1 MNLLSMAIG
10 WWILISVAI
19 VLLIALIVVVI
30 ILIPMRTWFRAL
42 VSGAHIGMIRLVGM
56 KLRKVDY
63 RKIVNQYILARKAGI
78 KISDNEIETHMMAG
92 GNVEKVIDALIAAH
106 SAKLDLS
113 IAQAM
118 AIDLAGRDVVIA
130 VQTSVKPRVI
140 KTERISAIAKNG
152 IEVKVVA
159 QVTIKAKLDHIIG
172 GADEET
178 ILARVGELVVASV
191 GRAPDHNAVMSNP
204 AFLSKSI
211 NPREIDKGTAFEIMS
226 IDIGDIDV
234 GENKGSKLR
243 IDEAEAKKRIS
254 QAAAEERKAQAIA
267 HEQEMRAKT
276 QEMKAVVLAAES
288 KVHEAMAEALKKGKV
303 GLMDYYKMQNV
314 QADTNMRNS
323 FSNKDKDK
331 PIDKPD
337 RHGGGMGGMHGMM

>member
-1 MNLLSMAIG
+1 MNTLLGLAFY
-10 WWILISVAI
+10 WWIAIAIVA

-30 ILIPMRTWFRAL
+30 IMVPMQTWFRAL
-42 VSGAHIGMIRLVGM
+42 VSGAHISMIRLVGM

-63 RKIVNQYILARKAGI
+63 KKIVNQYILARKAGL
-78 KISDNEIETHMMAG
+78 KISDNEIETHIMAG
-92 GNVEKVIDALIAAH
+92 GDVEKVIDALIAAH
-106 SAKLDLS
+106 NARIELS
-113 IAQAM
+113 IEDAM
-118 AIDLAGRDVVIA
+118 AIDLAGRDVVLA

-140 KTERISAIAKNG
+140 KTDRISAIAKDG
-152 IEVKVVA
+152 IEVKVIA
-159 QVTIKAKLDHIIG
+159 QVTIKAKLERIIG

-178 ILARVGELVVASV
+178 ILARVGEAVVASV
-191 GRAPDHNAVMSNP
+191 GKAPNHNDVMANP
-204 AFLSKSI
+204 SFISKAM

-226 IDIGDIDV
+226 IDIYDIDV

-303 GLMDYYKMQNV
+303 GVMDYYKMQNV

-323 FSNKDKDK
+323 FSNKDKDGK

-337 RHGGGMGGMHGMM
+337 RRGGMM

>member
-1 MNLLSMAIG
+1 MNNILALSVG
-10 WWILISVAI
+10 LWILIAI
-19 VLLIALIVVVI
+19 AAILIIALVVVMI
-30 ILIPMRTWFRAL
+30 ILVPMHTWFRAL
-42 VSGAHIGMIRLVGM
+42 VSGAHISMIRLVGM

-63 RKIVNQYILARKAGI
+63 RKIVNQYILARKAGL
-78 KISDNEIETHMMAG
+78 KIYDSEIETHMMAG

-106 SAKLDLS
+106 SAKLNLT
-113 IAQAM
+113 IEQAM
-118 AIDLAGRDVVIA
+118 AIDLAGRDVVLA

-140 KTERISAIAKNG
+140 KTDRISAIAQNG
-152 IEVKVVA
+152 IEVKVIA
-159 QVTIKAKLDHIIG
+159 QVTIKAKLDRIIG

-178 ILARVGELVVASV
+178 ILARVGESVVASV
-191 GRAPDHNAVMSNP
+191 GQGPTHAAIMANP
-204 AFLSKSI
+204 SILSKSI

-226 IDIGDIDV
+226 IDISDIDV
-234 GENKGSKLR
+234 GENVGSKLR

-267 HEQEMRAKT
+267 HEQEMKAKT

-323 FSNKDKDK
+323 FSNNKENK
-331 PIDKPD
+331 PERPD
-337 RHGGGMGGMHGMM
+337 HRGGGMM

>member
-1 MNLLSMAIG
+1 MINTLLGMAFY
-10 WWILISVAI
+10 WWIVIGIAGLLLVAF
-19 VLLIALIVVVI
+19 VVVGI
-30 ILIPMRTWFRAL
+30 IMVPMHTWFRAL
-42 VSGAHIGMIRLVGM
+42 VSGAHISMMRLVGM

-78 KISDNEIETHMMAG
+78 QITDSEIETHIMAG

-106 SAKLDLS
+106 SAKIDLG
-113 IAQAM
+113 IEQAM
-118 AIDLAGRDVVIA
+118 AIDLAGRDVVLA

-140 KTERISAIAKNG
+140 KTDRISAIARDG
-152 IEVKVVA
+152 IEVKVIA
-159 QVTIKAKLDHIIG
+159 QVTIKAKLDQIIG

-178 ILARVGELVVASV
+178 ILARVGESVVASV
-191 GRAPDHNAVMSNP
+191 GKAPDHGCVMSNP
-204 AFLSKSI
+204 SFISKSM
-211 NPREIDKGTAFEIMS
+211 NPSDIDKGTAFEIMS
-226 IDIGDIDV
+226 IDIYDIDV

-288 KVHEAMAEALKKGKV
+288 KVHEAMASALKSGKV

-323 FSNKDKDK
+323 FSNKDKENK

-337 RHGGGMGGMHGMM
+337 RRGGMM

>member
-1 MNLLSMAIG
+1 MNSILSLSVGA
-10 WWILISVAI
+10 WILIS
-19 VLLIALIVVVI
+19 LGIALGVALLVVM
-30 ILIPMRTWFRAL
+30 LIMVPMNVWFRAL
-42 VSGAHIGMIRLVGM
+42 MSGAHISMARLVGM

-63 RKIVNQYILARKAGI
+63 KKIVNQYILARKAGI
-78 KISDNEIETHMMAG
+78 KIYDSEIETHIMAG

-106 SAKLDLS
+106 SAKLNLT
-113 IAQAM
+113 IEQAM
-118 AIDLAGRDVVIA
+118 AIDLAGRDVMLA

-140 KTERISAIAKNG
+140 KTDRISAVANDG
-152 IEVKVVA
+152 IEVKVIA
-159 QVTIKAKLDHIIG
+159 QVTIKAKLDRIIG
-172 GADEET
+172 GADEAT
-178 ILARVGELVVASV
+178 ILARVGESVVSSV
-191 GRAPDHNAVMSNP
+191 GKASNHSVIMANP
-204 AFLSKSI
+204 SLISKSM

-226 IDIGDIDV
+226 IDICDIDV
-234 GENKGSKLR
+234 GENIGAKLR
-243 IDEAEAKKRIS
+243 IDEADAKKRIS

-288 KVHEAMAEALKKGKV
+288 EVHKAMAAALKSGKV

-331 PIDKPD
+331 PAGDKPD
-337 RHGGGMGGMHGMM
+337 HRGGGVRI

>member
-1 MNLLSMAIG
+1 MNNILGLSVG
-10 WWILISVAI
+10 GWILIAVAAALI
-19 VLLIALIVVVI
+19 IALVVVMI
-30 ILIPMRTWFRAL
+30 ILVPMHTWFRAL
-42 VSGAHIGMIRLVGM
+42 VSGAHISMIRLVGM

-63 RKIVNQYILARKAGI
+63 RKIVDLYILARKAGL
-78 KISDNEIETHMMAG
+78 KIYDSEIETHMMAG
-92 GNVEKVIDALIAAH
+92 GSVEKVIDALIAAH
-106 SAKLDLS
+106 SAKLNLT
-113 IAQAM
+113 IEEAM
-118 AIDLAGRDVVIA
+118 AIDLAGRDVVLA

-140 KTERISAIAKNG
+140 KTDRISAIAKDG

-159 QVTIKAKLDHIIG
+159 QVTIKAKLDRIIG

-178 ILARVGELVVASV
+178 ILARVGESVVASV
-191 GRAPDHNAVMSNP
+191 GQGPTHSAIMANP
-204 AFLSKSI
+204 SILSKSI

-226 IDIGDIDV
+226 IDISDIDV
-234 GENKGSKLR
+234 GENIGSKLR

-267 HEQEMRAKT
+267 HEQEMKAKT

-303 GLMDYYKMQNV
+303 GVMDYYKMQNV

-323 FSNKDKDK
+323 FSNNKENK
-331 PIDKPD
+331 PERPD
-337 RHGGGMGGMHGMM
+337 RQGGGMV

>member
-1 MNLLSMAIG
+1 MNSVLSLSVGM
-10 WWILISVAI
+10 WILIG
-19 VLLIALIVVVI
+19 LGIALGVALLVVI
-30 ILIPMRTWFRAL
+30 LIMVPMNVWFRAL
-42 VSGAHIGMIRLVGM
+42 MSGAHISMTRLVGM

-63 RKIVNQYILARKAGI
+63 KKIVNQYILARKAGI
-78 KISDNEIETHMMAG
+78 KIYDSEIETHIMAG

-113 IAQAM
+113 IEQAM
-118 AIDLAGRDVVIA
+118 AIDLAGRDVMLA

-140 KTERISAIAKNG
+140 KTDRISAVANDG
-152 IEVKVVA
+152 IELKVIA
-159 QVTIKAKLDHIIG
+159 QVTIKAKLDRIIG
-172 GADEET
+172 GADEAT
-178 ILARVGELVVASV
+178 ILARVGESVVSSV
-191 GRAPDHNAVMSNP
+191 GKASNHGVIMANP
-204 AFLSKSI
+204 SLISKSMS
-211 NPREIDKGTAFEIMS
+211 PKEIDKGTAFEIMS
-226 IDIGDIDV
+226 IDICDIDV
-234 GENKGSKLR
+234 GENIGAKLR
-243 IDEAEAKKRIS
+243 IDEADAKKRIS

-288 KVHEAMAEALKKGKV
+288 EVHKAMAAALKSGKV

-331 PIDKPD
+331 PAGDKPD
-337 RHGGGMGGMHGMM
+337 HRGGGVRI

>member
-1 MNLLSMAIG
+1 MNNILALSVG
-10 WWILISVAI
+10 LWILIAI
-19 VLLIALIVVVI
+19 AAVLVIAVVVVMI
-30 ILIPMRTWFRAL
+30 ILVPMHTWFRAL
-42 VSGAHIGMIRLVGM
+42 VSGAHISMIRLVGM

-63 RKIVNQYILARKAGI
+63 RKIVNQYILARKAGL
-78 KISDNEIETHMMAG
+78 KIYDSEIETHMMAG

-106 SAKLDLS
+106 SAKLNLT
-113 IAQAM
+113 IEEAM
-118 AIDLAGRDVVIA
+118 AIDLAGRDVVLA

-140 KTERISAIAKNG
+140 KTDRISAIAKDG

-159 QVTIKAKLDHIIG
+159 QVTIKAKLDRIIG

-178 ILARVGELVVASV
+178 ILARVGESVVASV
-191 GRAPDHNAVMSNP
+191 GQGPTHSAIMANP
-204 AFLSKSI
+204 SILSKSI

-226 IDIGDIDV
+226 IDVSDIDV
-234 GENKGSKLR
+234 GENIGSKLR

-267 HEQEMRAKT
+267 HEQEMKAKT

-303 GLMDYYKMQNV
+303 GVMDYYKMQNV

-323 FSNKDKDK
+323 FSNKEGK
-331 PIDKPD
+331 PERPD
-337 RHGGGMGGMHGMM
+337 HRGGMM

>member
-1 MNLLSMAIG
+1 MNNLLSISIG
-10 WWILISVAI
+10 LWILIGFAI
-19 VLLIALIVVVI
+19 VSAVALIIVCI
-30 ILIPMRTWFRAL
+30 IMVPMQTWFRAL
-42 VSGAHIGMIRLVGM
+42 VSGAHISMMRLVGM

-63 RKIVNQYILARKAGI
+63 KKIVDQYILARKAGI
-78 KISDNEIETHMMAG
+78 KIYDSEIETHIMAG

-113 IAQAM
+113 IEQAM
-118 AIDLAGRDVVIA
+118 AIDLAGRDVVLA

-140 KTERISAIAKNG
+140 KTDRISAIARDG
-152 IEVKVVA
+152 IEVKVIA
-159 QVTIKAKLDHIIG
+159 QVTIKAKLDRIIG
-172 GADEET
+172 GADEDT
-178 ILARVGELVVASV
+178 ILARVSEGVVAAV
-191 GRAPDHNAVMSNP
+191 GKAPDHNNVMSNP
-204 AFLSKSI
+204 SFVSKSM
-211 NPREIDKGTAFEIMS
+211 NPRDIDKGTAFEIMS
-226 IDIGDIDV
+226 IDIFDIDV
-234 GENKGSKLR
+234 GENLGAKLR

-288 KVHEAMAEALKKGKV
+288 KVHEAMATALKSGKV
-303 GLMDYYKMQNV
+303 GVMDYYKMQNV

-331 PIDKPD
+331 PAGGDRPE
-337 RHGGGMGGMHGMM
+337 RHGGMM